1 MNNRKNFFLHSGY
14 FSETIKKIDPKINTL
29 INNELKRQ
37 RTHIELIASENIVSK
52 AVLEALGSVFTNKTV
67 EGYPG
72 KRYFSGVEISD
83 ELENLAI
90 DRAKKLFKVK
100 FANVQPHSGSQANHA
115 VYASLLKPG
124 EKILAMDLNA
134 GGHLSHGA
142 KPNLSSKFYKTQY
155 YSLDPKTLLLD
166 YSGLEK
172 LAIKFKPNLIIAGGS
187 SYSRKINF
195 KKLSQIAK
203 KVKAYL
209 LADMAHF
216 SGLVVS
222 GLYPDPTKYA
232 DVCTTTTYKS
242 LRGPRGAIILSN
254 SELIAKKIDN
264 SIFPGTQ
271 GTPMLNSIAAK
282 AICFTECL
290 KPEFKIYNKQVIQN
304 ATTLSKVLKK
314 NKFNIVSGGTDT
326 NLMVLDLINIGL
338 KGNYAAEL
346 LDKVGLTCNKNSI
359 LNDSESPMVTSGVR
373 LSSSAGTTR
382 GLGTSEFQII
392 GEVISDI
399 LKNASCKQLSDKI
412 INKNKKRIQCICK
425 KFPIYSSL

>member
-1 MNNRKNFFLHSGY
+1 MNNRKIKILHSGY

-29 INNELKRQ
+29 INKELKRQ

-142 KPNLSSKFYKTQY
+142 KPNLSSKVYKTQY

-166 YSGLEK
+166 YIALEK

-203 KVKAYL
+203 KVKA
-209 LADMAHF
+209 
-216 SGLVVS
+216 
-222 GLYPDPTKYA
+222 
-232 DVCTTTTYKS
+232 
-242 LRGPRGAIILSN
+242 
-254 SELIAKKIDN
+254 
-264 SIFPGTQ
+264 
-271 GTPMLNSIAAK
+271 
-282 AICFTECL
+282 
-290 KPEFKIYNKQVIQN
+290 
-304 ATTLSKVLKK
+304 
-314 NKFNIVSGGTDT
+314 
-326 NLMVLDLINIGL
+326 
-338 KGNYAAEL
+338 
-346 LDKVGLTCNKNSI
+346 
-359 LNDSESPMVTSGVR
+359 
-373 LSSSAGTTR
+373 
-382 GLGTSEFQII
+382 
-392 GEVISDI
+392 
-399 LKNASCKQLSDKI
+399 
-412 INKNKKRIQCICK
+412 
-425 KFPIYSSL
+425 